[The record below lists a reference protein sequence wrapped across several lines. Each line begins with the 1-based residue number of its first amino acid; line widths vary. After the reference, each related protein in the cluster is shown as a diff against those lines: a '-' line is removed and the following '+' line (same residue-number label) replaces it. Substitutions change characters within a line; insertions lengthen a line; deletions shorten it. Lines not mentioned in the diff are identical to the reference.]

1 MIIQE
6 TKTYAWLHKMIDLN
20 SMYVVMDMMSTQP
33 SISVEQAKK
42 QLRQAR
48 LSEHVRNISSAIAS
62 GNFEQLA
69 NSASAFTALY
79 RTKPKA
85 KKA

>member
-1 MIIQE
+1 MS
-6 TKTYAWLHKMIDLN
+6 YGWLYKMIDLN
-20 SMYVVMDMMSTQP
+20 NTTSNNNMMSTQP